1 MVVTLF
7 GFNIS
12 CDGKL
17 VNAAIGEFHFDEF
30 FEIAKRAFRSKCRC
44 HGCRLIGGD
53 ASFRVIGNGATATRF
68 NAFDFDGVGA
78 EVEQFEFG
86 FGGFWCFHIAK
97 IMGCFEPL
105 YLRQI
110 ALVVVKS
117 NVNGLIDDG
126 FLSGLGNGFNDFEV
140 ALEYEFNNFIVG
152 CF

>member
-1 MVVTLF
+1 MVEALF
-7 GFNIS
+7 GLYVS

-17 VNAAIGEFHFDEF
+17 VNAAIGEFDFDEF
-30 FEIAKRAFRSKCRC
+30 FEIAKRALCSKCRC
-44 HGCRLIGGD
+44 HGCRLICGD
-53 ASFRVIGNGATATRF
+53 ASFCVIGNGATAARF
-68 NAFDFDGVGA
+68 NAFEFDGVGA

-86 FGGFWCFHIAK
+86 FGGFGCFHIAK

-126 FLSGLGNGFNDFEV
+126 FLSGLGNGLNDFEV